1 MLLFKGNKARLGA
14 VAFIAGID
22 PQVMDVI
29 LWHGTGEDI
38 TICLFAQKV
47 KNKDNFNCYLKK
59 VGFFGKLLFQHP
71 DSTNY
76 L

>member
-14 VAFIAGID
+14 VAFIVGID
-22 PQVMDVI
+22 PQVMDLI

-59 VGFFGKLLFQHP
+59 VGFFWQAPF
-71 DSTNY
+71 SASRFY
-76 L
+76 